1 MNEII
6 KHAQQTFLAM
16 KDPYHSVERV
26 YPQAIHAL
34 EKHDDIH
41 YIGMKNAVQIPL
53 RLIQR
58 LKAHGY
64 ILHTVDRCSING
76 RAVDMQLRN
85 PITGRR
91 MTGSSSGTAINVFLG
106 INDLGIGTDGGGSVL
121 APAMS
126 VQCYGFISP
135 LME

>member
-53 RLIQR
+53 QLIQR

-85 PITGRR
+85 PITGR
-91 MTGSSSGTAINVFLG
+91 
-106 INDLGIGTDGGGSVL
+106 
-121 APAMS
+121 
-126 VQCYGFISP
+126 SP
-135 LME
+135 LNSLYSAA

>member
-1 MNEII
+1 
-6 KHAQQTFLAM
+6 M

-91 MTGSSSGTAINVFLG
+91 MTAAVRQSMYFWESMIWESERMEAVQFL
-106 INDLGIGTDGGGSVL
+106 LR
-121 APAMS
+121 
-126 VQCYGFISP
+126 Q
-135 LME
+135 

>member
-53 RLIQR
+53 RRWTGAVSMEGQLI
-58 LKAHGY
+58 
-64 ILHTVDRCSING
+64 CS
-76 RAVDMQLRN
+76 
-85 PITGRR
+85 
-91 MTGSSSGTAINVFLG
+91 
-106 INDLGIGTDGGGSVL
+106 
-121 APAMS
+121 
-126 VQCYGFISP
+126 
-135 LME
+135 

>member
-41 YIGMKNAVQIPL
+41 YTPAAHSAAESPWIYTAYGGPVQY
-53 RLIQR
+53 QW
-58 LKAHGY
+58 K
-64 ILHTVDRCSING
+64 
-76 RAVDMQLRN
+76 
-85 PITGRR
+85 
-91 MTGSSSGTAINVFLG
+91 GS
-106 INDLGIGTDGGGSVL
+106 
-121 APAMS
+121 
-126 VQCYGFISP
+126 
-135 LME
+135 